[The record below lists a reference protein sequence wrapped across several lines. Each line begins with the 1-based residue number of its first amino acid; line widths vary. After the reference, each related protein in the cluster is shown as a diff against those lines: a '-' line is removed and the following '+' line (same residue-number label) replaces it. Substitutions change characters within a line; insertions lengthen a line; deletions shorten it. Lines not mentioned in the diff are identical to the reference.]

1 MKHALIAAI
10 VALAGLSEMSAQATT
25 PWDAFLAWLH
35 NKETAQ
41 AKPNLSQPRRP

>member
-10 VALAGLSEMSAQATT
+10 LALVGLSEMSAQATT

-35 NKETAQ
+35 NKQMAQ
-41 AKPNLSQPRRP
+41 SNLSQPRRP